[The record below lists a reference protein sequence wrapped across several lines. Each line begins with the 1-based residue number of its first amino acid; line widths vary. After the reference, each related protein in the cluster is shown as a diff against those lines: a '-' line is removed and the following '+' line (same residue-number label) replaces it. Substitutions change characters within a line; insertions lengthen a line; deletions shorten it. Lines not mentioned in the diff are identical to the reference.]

1 MSDNSN
7 LAIGAGV
14 GAIAGGTAGYAVGSK
29 KAAEAL
35 KHYAPVKGLTI
46 GSDEFIK
53 AQSEYVEGSKKA
65 AKVVETAKQAYLNDR
80 FEANFDNIV
89 TSYKGHKS
97 KIMQA
102 FNKVTQTAKK
112 NFENG
117 IAKKLVKNTKL
128 KWAAGLAVAGAAIGA
143 GIAAVANKVK
153 ADKAEQ

>member
-1 MSDNSN
+1 MSNNSN

-53 AQSEYVEGSKKA
+53 AQSEYVENGISQLVAKGKEAGKKA
-65 AKVVETAKQAYLNDR
+65 AYKLADGFKRMAEHFPEIEKM
-80 FEANFDNIV
+80 
-89 TSYKGHKS
+89 TSK
-97 KIMQA
+97 
-102 FNKVTQTAKK
+102 
-112 NFENG
+112 
-117 IAKKLVKNTKL
+117 TKL